1 MKKILKTIFVVFS
14 VSFFAQSREELNK
27 AMLSNNQTEISEF
40 IQKYPKNPN
49 VPFLKKKMGMAK
61 NSNSPSVNQNAD
73 PINKEKVVKQI
84 DKFVEKKEQTGKTQ
98 KTENLINHLF
108 SNDPSK
114 KEAFVAI
121 KNKSSCDIVVRLEGT
136 NKNFYNLDI
145 PKQSDNSI
153 LITKGNYNIST
164 NICGVKYATVKK
176 ITEDIQINLNIQ
188 KAKK

>member
-84 DKFVEKKEQTGKTQ
+84 DKFVEKKEQTGKTMGHRTACRARCVYSVRQ
-98 KTENLINHLF
+98 TDYRCLRTSLGNWYR
-108 SNDPSK
+108 
-114 KEAFVAI
+114 
-121 KNKSSCDIVVRLEGT
+121 KSRH
-136 NKNFYNLDI
+136 
-145 PKQSDNSI
+145 P
-153 LITKGNYNIST
+153 
-164 NICGVKYATVKK
+164 
-176 ITEDIQINLNIQ
+176 
-188 KAKK
+188 